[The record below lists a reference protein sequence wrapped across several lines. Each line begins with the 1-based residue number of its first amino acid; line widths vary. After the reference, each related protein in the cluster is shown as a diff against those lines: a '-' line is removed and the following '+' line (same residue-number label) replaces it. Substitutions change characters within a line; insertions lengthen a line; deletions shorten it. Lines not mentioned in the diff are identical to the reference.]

1 MKHLK
6 FAKAILILA
15 CAASLAGCGNLQK
28 DTGADAPSYSQ
39 NPDGDQSADTS
50 NASNDAQE
58 LLDSAALIGSVTDFQ
73 EGSFQVMADRTE
85 DNGQTA
91 VGAAPGMESESGME
105 STTVSYGGDC
115 VFQIANLDS
124 STGAVDLA
132 DQETHE
138 INFAAT
144 DLPFDKQYDPEY
156 KHGPARYRKNRGSHA
171 GKNESKGGM

>member
-124 STGAVDLA
+124 STGAVDLEDA
-132 DQETHE
+132 VSSDVKKSTSVAVYGETQENGE
-138 INFAAT
+138 IHAAKVLIT
-144 DLPFDKQYDPEY
+144 RFQ
-156 KHGPARYRKNRGSHA
+156 
-171 GKNESKGGM
+171 